1 MGKRARIPTEKAA
14 MAQENAKKGG
24 GGKKKKDSQVPVQK
38 EACIVAEVVSE
49 QNGSNGLEMT
59 QLEELQ
65 IVEHLEESPMPTE
78 TIIET
83 TIPLSMGNSEVRTRV
98 AVNMGNSE
106 SKTESSRRLSWADE
120 VEAELETRPSVW
132 DNFSITKISNAGFKL
147 DYVAPELHE
156 EVPVCEIDL
165 ENISSEILYWKNVI
179 VCYVLGAHPPFSV
192 LNGFVQRQWA
202 KHGINKVSML
212 KNEIVL
218 VRFESEIGK
227 NEVLQGGI
235 YHFDNKSF
243 IVKAWNPDMEFII
256 EELYTVPIWVKLPGL
271 DFKYWGP
278 KRLSKIG
285 SLIGKPLMVDRN
297 TEKKIG
303 LNCVKL
309 LIEVDIDT
317 PLPEKVFFRSKRGY
331 LLEQKVSMTGNQH
344 FANFVV
350 NMAIMK
356 RRVRRRTLHPQ
367 QIQSQK

>member
-156 EVPVCEIDL
+156 EEM
-165 ENISSEILYWKNVI
+165 WKTNFTCLSI
-179 VCYVLGAHPPFSV
+179 AT
-192 LNGFVQRQWA
+192 
-202 KHGINKVSML
+202 
-212 KNEIVL
+212 
-218 VRFESEIGK
+218 
-227 NEVLQGGI
+227 VLQ
-235 YHFDNKSF
+235 K
-243 IVKAWNPDMEFII
+243 
-256 EELYTVPIWVKLPGL
+256 
-271 DFKYWGP
+271 
-278 KRLSKIG
+278 
-285 SLIGKPLMVDRN
+285 
-297 TEKKIG
+297 
-303 LNCVKL
+303 
-309 LIEVDIDT
+309 
-317 PLPEKVFFRSKRGY
+317 
-331 LLEQKVSMTGNQH
+331 
-344 FANFVV
+344 
-350 NMAIMK
+350 
-356 RRVRRRTLHPQ
+356 
-367 QIQSQK
+367 